1 MIIGILSIVLGC
13 EIGKYE
19 VDSQMFVNWNDTLTF
34 SAGLILG
41 GITLATFINL
51 IQPFFLSKIYEIYQD

>member
-41 GITLATFINL
+41 GISL
-51 IQPFFLSKIYEIYQD
+51 ILTSLLGMFSSRKSCQYGLF